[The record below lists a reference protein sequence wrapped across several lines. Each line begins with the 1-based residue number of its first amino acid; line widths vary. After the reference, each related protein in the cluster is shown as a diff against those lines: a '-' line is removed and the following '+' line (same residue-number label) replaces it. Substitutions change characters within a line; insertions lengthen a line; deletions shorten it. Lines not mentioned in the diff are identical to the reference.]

1 VLLTKSRGVQIEKNE
16 MGGGNVARMGER
28 EMPAGFWWGNR
39 KEGDHVGEVG
49 IDGRIIFRE

>member
-1 VLLTKSRGVQIEKNE
+1 VIKLRRMRWVGS
-16 MGGGNVARMGER
+16 VACRGER
-28 EMPAGFWWGNR
+28 EMPAGFWWGNK